1 MIATFRKTKVTP
13 PELAR
18 QWGIDVAKVLKWI
31 KSGELRAV
39 NLATRRDGRPRYA
52 IDQADIA
59 IFEASRAVQPPT
71 PRMRRRRVDPNII
84 QFF

>member
-1 MIATFRKTKVTP
+1 MIATSRKTKLTP

-39 NLATRRDGRPRYA
+39 NLATTRTGRPRYA
-52 IDQADIA
+52 IDQADMA
-59 IFEASRAVQPPT
+59 IFEAARTVQPPA
-71 PRMRRRRVDPNII
+71 PRVRRRRRDPAII
-84 QFF
+84 EFF

>member
-1 MIATFRKTKVTP
+1 MIATFRKTKLTP

-39 NLATRRDGRPRYA
+39 NLATTRTGRPRYA
-52 IDQADIA
+52 IDQADMA
-59 IFEASRAVQPPT
+59 IFEASRAVHPPA
-71 PRMRRRRVDPNII
+71 PRVRRRRRDPAII
-84 QFF
+84 EFF